1 MRDRESGQVGN
12 QAAIN
17 VTFQV
22 FGSLFDK
29 PFLWSQD
36 VGSEHR
42 KFQSVIAYLLSILV
56 LAQNEYYLS

>member
-1 MRDRESGQVGN
+1 
-12 QAAIN
+12 
-17 VTFQV
+17 
-22 FGSLFDK
+22 
-29 PFLWSQD
+29 LWSQD